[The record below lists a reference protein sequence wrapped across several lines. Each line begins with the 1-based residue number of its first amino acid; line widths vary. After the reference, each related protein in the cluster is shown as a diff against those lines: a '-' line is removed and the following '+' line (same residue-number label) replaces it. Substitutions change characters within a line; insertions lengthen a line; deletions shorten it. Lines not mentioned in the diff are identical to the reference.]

1 MSALTATLIAQIALI
16 GLAKSGVIAMLAVG
30 IVLIYRTTGVVN
42 LAHWAIGLIGVVA
55 YVLLTGREIL
65 PPPLAAGAGLAVSGV
80 SGLLAQ
86 RLVFSRIH
94 RSQVVTMILVALG
107 VGSFFA
113 AVSQMLLQGQRGE
126 IIVEPFLPGSIVDLA
141 GAIILASELITILV
155 AAATCAV
162 LLPWLKRSR
171 SGRALRAVAQNR
183 EAAQLAGIDAARY
196 AELAW
201 MIGSGLAGLALLLFI
216 PHSAGEQGGV
226 LSVVHLVPLGQL
238 LIPAFGAALVG
249 GLISLPAA
257 LAGSL
262 IFGVVQELLILAPS
276 PISDQRE
283 VLAFVVITV
292 LLLLRTERFFAS
304 NAELEAL
311 RS

>member
-1 MSALTATLIAQIALI
+1 MPTSVVLQIALI
-16 GLAKSGVIAMLAVG
+16 GLAKSGIIAMLAIGV
-30 IVLIYRTTGVVN
+30 VLIYRTTGVVN
-42 LAHWAIGLIGVVA
+42 LAHWAIGLVGVVT
-55 YVLLTGREIL
+55 YVLLTGETGV
-65 PPPLAAGAGLAVSGV
+65 PPLVAAVAGVAVSVIAGA
-80 SGLLAQ
+80 LAQ
-86 RLVFSRIH
+86 RVVFSRIGKGEA
-94 RSQVVTMILVALG
+94 VTMILIALG
-107 VGSFFA
+107 VGAFFA
-113 AVSQMLLQGQRGE
+113 AIAQMLLRGQRGE
-126 IIVEPFLPGSIVDLA
+126 ILVVPFLPGETVDLM
-141 GAIILASELITILV
+141 GTVISASELITILIAV
-155 AAATCAV
+155 GSAAV

-183 EAAQLAGIDAARY
+183 EAAQLAGIDSARY

-201 MIGSGLAGLALLLFI
+201 MIGSGLAALALLLLI

-226 LSVVHLVPLGQL
+226 LSVVHLVPLGSL
-238 LIPAFGAALVG
+238 LLPAFGAALVG

-262 IFGVVQELLILAPS
+262 IFGLVQELLILAPA
-276 PISDQRE
+276 PISDERDI
-283 VLAFVVITV
+283 LAFVAITV

>member
-1 MSALTATLIAQIALI
+1 MTASVVAQIALI

-42 LAHWAIGLIGVVA
+42 LAHWAIGLLGVVV
-55 YVLLTGREIL
+55 YVLLTDGNVVSPL
-65 PPPLAAGAGLAVSGV
+65 LAAAIGLTVSALAGLV
-80 SGLLAQ
+80 AQ
-86 RLVFSRIH
+86 RLVFSRIQ

-113 AVSQMLLQGQRGE
+113 AVSQMLLRGQRGE
-126 IIVEPFLPGSIVDLA
+126 IIVTPFLPGNTVDIA
-141 GAIILASELITILV
+141 GVVILAAELITILV
-155 AAATCAV
+155 AIATCAV

-201 MIGSGLAGLALLLFI
+201 VIGSGLAALALLLLI

-262 IFGVVQELLILAPS
+262 IFGLVQELLILAPP
-276 PISDQRE
+276 PISDERE
-283 VLAFVVITV
+283 VLAFVVITL

>member
-1 MSALTATLIAQIALI
+1 MTGTLAAQVALI

-42 LAHWAIGLIGVVA
+42 LAHWAIGLVGVVV
-55 YVLLTGREIL
+55 YVLLTGGDVV
-65 PPPLAAGAGLAVSGV
+65 PPLLAAAVGLAVSALA
-80 SGLLAQ
+80 GLVAQ

-113 AVSQMLLQGQRGE
+113 AVSQMLLRGQRGE
-126 IIVEPFLPGSIVDLA
+126 IIVTPFLPGGTVDVA
-141 GAIILASELITILV
+141 GAVILTSELITILV
-155 AAATCAV
+155 AMATCAV

-201 MIGSGLAGLALLLFI
+201 VIGSGLAALALLLLI

-226 LSVVHLVPLGQL
+226 LSVVHLVPLGSL

-262 IFGVVQELLILAPS
+262 IFGLVQELLILAPP
-276 PISDQRE
+276 PIADERE
-283 VLAFVVITV
+283 VLAFVAITV

>member
-1 MSALTATLIAQIALI
+1 MSASVVLQIALI

-42 LAHWAIGLIGVVA
+42 LSHWAIGLVGVVV
-55 YVLLTGREIL
+55 YVLLTGETPV
-65 PPPLAAGAGLAVSGV
+65 PPILAAAVGLAVSAIG
-80 SGLLAQ
+80 GRFAQ
-86 RLVFSRIH
+86 RIVFSRIP
-94 RSQVVTMILVALG
+94 RGEAVTMILVALG
-107 VGSFFA
+107 VGAFFA
-113 AVSQMLLQGQRGE
+113 AVSQMMLRGQRGE
-126 IIVEPFLPGSIVDLA
+126 ILVVPFLPGGTVAVGETVISV
-141 GAIILASELITILV
+141 SELVTILTAV
-155 AAATCAV
+155 GASAV

-183 EAAQLAGIDAARY
+183 EAAQLAGIDSGRY

-201 MIGSGLAGLALLLFI
+201 MIGSGLAGLALLLLI

-226 LSVVHLVPLGQL
+226 LSVVHLVPLGSL

-257 LAGSL
+257 LGGSL
-262 IFGVVQELLILAPS
+262 IFGLVQEMLILAPP
-276 PISDQRE
+276 PISDKRDI
-283 VLAFVVITV
+283 LAFVAITV

>member
-1 MSALTATLIAQIALI
+1 MATLTAQIALI

-42 LAHWAIGLIGVVA
+42 LAHWGIGLVGVVV

-65 PPPLAAGAGLAVSGV
+65 PPLLAAAVGLAVSAL

-86 RLVFSRIH
+86 RLVFARIH
-94 RSQVVTMILVALG
+94 RGQVITMILVALG

-113 AVSQMLLQGQRGE
+113 AVSQMLLRGQRGE
-126 IIVEPFLPGSIVDLA
+126 IIVDPFLPGSIVNLA
-141 GAIILASELITILV
+141 GAVILASELVTILV

-201 MIGSGLAGLALLLFI
+201 VIGSGLAGLALLLLI

-276 PISDQRE
+276 PIADQRE